1 MPYKEVWV
9 DEDDLDNFDDDD
21 LIEELESRGY
31 LVEKNGYKSVDAD
44 VRDVRDVRDVMWHF
58 KNGRKK
64 DALILLERIYPELYG
79 LSKLI

>member
-9 DEDDLDNFDDDD
+9 DEDDLDDFDDDD

-31 LVEKNGYKSVDAD
+31 LVEKSGYKSLDLD
-44 VRDVRDVRDVMWHF
+44 IQDVMWHF

-64 DALILLERIYPELYG
+64 DALILLERIYPDLYG

>member
-31 LVEKNGYKSVDAD
+31 LVETLDLD
-44 VRDVRDVRDVMWHF
+44 IQDVMWHF

-64 DALILLERIYPELYG
+64 DALILLERIYPDLYG